1 MVQFVYPIWV
11 RKIVEVEAVT
21 SARSGD
27 SESSSR
33 HLAALTIESSTGKSA
48 DAAAMVHRRVIA
60 IPPSRV
66 QRRVPRLRHKTGTTD
81 PSHVMKNTSVSFF
94 F

>member
-66 QRRVPRLRHKTGTTD
+66 QRHAC
-81 PSHVMKNTSVSFF
+81 HVSAIRPAPLTQVMFML
-94 F
+94 